1 MRGAKPARERRTR
14 SPDLRARSAA
24 GGARADSA
32 WAGWGRWA
40 LGTGRGRPAQPLRE
54 LAGRNIKGAAGGV
67 RGAGRGAG
75 GGPGGGWSQVARL
88 RPSSPG
94 RGRDAPRGIFLKGSL
109 SRGNPSEASDTL
121 KNGGDLKAGA
131 EV

>member
-1 MRGAKPARERRTR
+1 MRGAKPAPERRTR

-32 WAGWGRWA
+32 WAGWGRGA
-40 LGTGRGRPAQPLRE
+40 LGTGRGRRAQPLRE

-75 GGPGGGWSQVARL
+75 GGAGGGWSQVARP

-94 RGRDAPRGIFLKGSL
+94 RGRDKPSGIFLKGSL
-109 SRGNPSEASDTL
+109 SRRNPSEASDTQ
-121 KNGGDLKAGA
+121 KDRGDFQAGA
-131 EV
+131 QV